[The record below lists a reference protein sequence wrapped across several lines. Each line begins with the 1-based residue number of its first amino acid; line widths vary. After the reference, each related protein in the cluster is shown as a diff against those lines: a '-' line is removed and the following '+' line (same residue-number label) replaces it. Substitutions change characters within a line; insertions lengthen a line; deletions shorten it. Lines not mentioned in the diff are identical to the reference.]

1 MRVSPAAGMRDVRV
15 IRSVLREP
23 MIVMFGFAIITLEE
37 LSCVYLLGDLSV
49 A

>member
-23 MIVMFGFAIITLEE
+23 MIVMLGFAMFRLQE
-37 LSCVYLLGDLSV
+37 LF
-49 A
+49 